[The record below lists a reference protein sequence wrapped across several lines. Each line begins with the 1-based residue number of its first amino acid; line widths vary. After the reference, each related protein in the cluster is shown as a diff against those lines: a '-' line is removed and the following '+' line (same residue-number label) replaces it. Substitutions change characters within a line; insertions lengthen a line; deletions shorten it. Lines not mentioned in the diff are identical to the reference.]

1 MTSKLTIT
9 DERVISVI
17 ERLEHYAC
25 NLKWTNVRG
34 AQDLLTAADGLREL
48 QERRKAAM
56 DSEPAMES
64 EKLALENLRSAME
77 GIGHIRRTLEE
88 TFGGLHGTHVEPD
101 VLAECKAICD
111 AIYAAYRHAQPAPA
125 VPDESYQQ
133 LSELYH
139 TQEKRLFKIAQH
151 IKGPAFDKY
160 SHSPSQAIDVLEAAI
175 FGKDDAC
182 RATMLHGNHR
192 DLSQPIDPQVAEYE
206 QIMIQAGNCREIA
219 ETSTNRS
226 REHFISLCNEFWN
239 WSEMD
244 LVCADDR
251 GYELRMEWDGKVFN
265 HPVTQALWRMYQAAP
280 TGIPII
286 SDRWIPVS
294 ERMPD
299 DEQQVIVQT
308 HSGWRYVS
316 FYDAHSRLFFDSP
329 DGDIEHILVTHWM
342 PLPAAPQE
350 VK

>member
-48 QERRKAAM
+48 QERRKTTM

-64 EKLALENLRSAME
+64 EQLALENLRSAME

-111 AIYAAYRHAQPAPA
+111 AIYAAYRHAQPAPV
-125 VPDESYQQ
+125 VPDALIKAVDFYEQV
-133 LSELYH
+133 
-139 TQEKRLFKIAQH
+139 KRENPPIETGAWKDAV
-151 IKGPAFDKY
+151 DW
-160 SHSPSQAIDVLEAAI
+160 VLKE
-175 FGKDDAC
+175 AC
-182 RATMLHGNHR
+182 RAAVL
-192 DLSQPIDPQVAEYE
+192 
-206 QIMIQAGNCREIA
+206 QAGNCREYSNSSTNNCREIA

-251 GYELRMEWDGKVFN
+251 SYELRMEWDGKVFN
-265 HPVTQALWRMYQAAP
+265 HPVTQALWRMYQVAP
-280 TGIPII
+280 GNSPVIPGGLIGAVNRLLD
-286 SDRWIPVS
+286 SDGSRGCYSAI
-294 ERMPD
+294 RC
-299 DEQQVIVQT
+299 
-308 HSGWRYVS
+308 G
-316 FYDAHSRLFFDSP
+316 DAHDEIERL
-329 DGDIEHILVTHWM
+329 L
-342 PLPAAPQE
+342 AAVPQE
-350 VK
+350 VKP